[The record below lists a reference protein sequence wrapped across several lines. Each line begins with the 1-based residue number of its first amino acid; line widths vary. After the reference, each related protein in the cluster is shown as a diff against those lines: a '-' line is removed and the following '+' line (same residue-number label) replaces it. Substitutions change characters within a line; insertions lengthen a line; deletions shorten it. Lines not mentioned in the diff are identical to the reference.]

1 MFTEFSDVFMSSSY
15 SELADQ
21 SRSVQEAISIYY
33 VLGSELSLTEDT
45 EEEGTLPSTLT
56 EEDRITPME
65 QQLSGQENTAYK
77 CL

>member
-21 SRSVQEAISIYY
+21 SSSVYEAISVYY
-33 VLGSELSLTEDT
+33 VLSSELSLM
-45 EEEGTLPSTLT
+45 EGTLLSTLI
-56 EEDRITPME
+56 EDDRITPMK
-65 QQLSGQENTAYK
+65 QQLSGQENTASK